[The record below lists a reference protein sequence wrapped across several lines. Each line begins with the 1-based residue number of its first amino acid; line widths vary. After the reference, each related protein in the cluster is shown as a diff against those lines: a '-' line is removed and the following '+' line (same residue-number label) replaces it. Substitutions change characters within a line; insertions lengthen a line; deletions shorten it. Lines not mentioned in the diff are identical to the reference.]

1 MPLSFSQNTAL
12 TCSQCHTPFNAELW
26 LIVDA
31 GERPDLAA
39 RCRDGSIHVVACRS
53 GHRGMLGAPL
63 LYHDRAKQQLFLAYP
78 DGMSEQQVQ
87 ETGAQLVQQLRAQML
102 ILPNTAYL
110 DAPQALPIG
119 LLSAAIDDKLDEVV
133 EQLQQHAAQLE
144 KLRDHPALRVL
155 QEHQALGKTIQEWM
169 NTDSWTESKQFLEA
183 HPELLT
189 NDAELVFAAMLDLA
203 RAQED
208 ADAPRVLNEH
218 REILRA
224 ARANGI
230 DAAFEKYL
238 ARGAANERGAADER
252 ASDARAQLQARLA
265 ELDIQS
271 QEEFERAL
279 PDHPELQELFARVM
293 RDENPILQAIE
304 KLMDAGS
311 PQEVIQLVRA
321 YPLLL
326 DDEGMDAMREII
338 SNARERGDQGTANHL
353 QERLTTLEQIKA
365 SGARVEELAEQA
377 EIQASLDDETE
388 AEIRALIEQEHVQN
402 EQEFRAALE
411 KRPDLREKLERA
423 QAAVSRQSSSA
434 ALGDI
439 PADVQPILQEISRL
453 TRLSDM
459 PRKIELCRAALERVP
474 REQDLML
481 WAMLNG
487 ELANALNQNPQG
499 SRADNLEQAIHYYEQ
514 IQQVYTRAAF
524 PEQWATTQNNLATA
538 YRNRIRGE
546 RAENLEEAIRH
557 YELALEVRTRDK
569 FPSDHRQTLRNL
581 GDLYFGERRWS
592 DALARFTAAIQ
603 VGDTLFAAA
612 YSEAGR
618 RAEIAET
625 SALYARAAYCLLQ
638 LKNPEDAL
646 ERAEAGKTR
655 LLGEALALAGA
666 DTANLPPE
674 QTEALHVKRQI
685 VSELEAEMRL
695 PSDTPARRSDRA
707 LAELLRDA
715 RSALNSLVVE
725 IRQDHPD
732 FMPLGLT
739 RSEILALAPPD
750 GALIAPVVTS
760 QGSAVF
766 ILPHG
771 ARALDPS
778 HVLLLDHFT
787 TESLETLL
795 VGTEENPGWL
805 RVYLTRRTRA
815 WQDAIS
821 KLTGQLWDAFIA
833 PIHARLQTLGVR
845 RLVLMP
851 MGGLQLLPLHAAW
864 RLVDGAPR
872 YWLDDF
878 ETSYAPSAFALRVSR
893 QRARAA
899 DTRAALIAGVSAYQR
914 QSALPFT
921 RIEVE
926 HIAEQFGVLPL
937 LDAAATPDAIK
948 KGAPGAAY
956 LHLSCHGAF
965 AWGDDPLNSALY
977 LADEAALRLA
987 DILAL
992 KLTAQLVTLSACE
1005 TGVPDLRQSPDEYV
1019 GLPAGFLQAG
1029 AAGVVSSLW
1038 SVNDLS
1044 TALLMIRFYEN
1055 HLQRSQPPAQAL
1067 RAAQQWLR
1075 DATSAELAHT
1085 FAAYRA
1091 AAPASAARMAA
1102 ADAEKHFTDFSSA
1115 MQPKERPF
1123 AHPYHWAA
1131 FGYYGA

>member
-453 TRLSDM
+453 TRLPDM
-459 PRKIELCRAALERVP
+459 PRKIELCRAALERVT
-474 REQDLML
+474 REQNPNL
-481 WAMLNG
+481 WAALQN
-487 ELANALNQNPQG
+487 EIANALAQNPQ
-499 SRADNLEQAIHYYEQ
+499 
-514 IQQVYTRAAF
+514 
-524 PEQWATTQNNLATA
+524 
-538 YRNRIRGE
+538 GE

-569 FPSDHRQTLRNL
+569 FP
-581 GDLYFGERRWS
+581 
-592 DALARFTAAIQ
+592 
-603 VGDTLFAAA
+603 
-612 YSEAGR
+612 
-618 RAEIAET
+618 
-625 SALYARAAYCLLQ
+625 
-638 LKNPEDAL
+638 
-646 ERAEAGKTR
+646 
-655 LLGEALALAGA
+655 
-666 DTANLPPE
+666 E
-674 QTEALHVKRQI
+674 Q
-685 VSELEAEMRL
+685 
-695 PSDTPARRSDRA
+695 
-707 LAELLRDA
+707 
-715 RSALNSLVVE
+715 
-725 IRQDHPD
+725 
-732 FMPLGLT
+732 
-739 RSEILALAPPD
+739 
-750 GALIAPVVTS
+750 
-760 QGSAVF
+760 
-766 ILPHG
+766 
-771 ARALDPS
+771 
-778 HVLLLDHFT
+778 
-787 TESLETLL
+787 
-795 VGTEENPGWL
+795 W
-805 RVYLTRRTRA
+805 
-815 WQDAIS
+815 
-821 KLTGQLWDAFIA
+821 
-833 PIHARLQTLGVR
+833 
-845 RLVLMP
+845 
-851 MGGLQLLPLHAAW
+851 
-864 RLVDGAPR
+864 
-872 YWLDDF
+872 
-878 ETSYAPSAFALRVSR
+878 
-893 QRARAA
+893 
-899 DTRAALIAGVSAYQR
+899 
-914 QSALPFT
+914 
-921 RIEVE
+921 
-926 HIAEQFGVLPL
+926 
-937 LDAAATPDAIK
+937 AT
-948 KGAPGAAY
+948 
-956 LHLSCHGAF
+956 
-965 AWGDDPLNSALY
+965 
-977 LADEAALRLA
+977 
-987 DILAL
+987 
-992 KLTAQLVTLSACE
+992 
-1005 TGVPDLRQSPDEYV
+1005 
-1019 GLPAGFLQAG
+1019 
-1029 AAGVVSSLW
+1029 
-1038 SVNDLS
+1038 
-1044 TALLMIRFYEN
+1044 
-1055 HLQRSQPPAQAL
+1055 
-1067 RAAQQWLR
+1067 
-1075 DATSAELAHT
+1075 
-1085 FAAYRA
+1085 
-1091 AAPASAARMAA
+1091 
-1102 ADAEKHFTDFSSA
+1102 
-1115 MQPKERPF
+1115 
-1123 AHPYHWAA
+1123 
-1131 FGYYGA
+1131 